1 MTEKEDLSIPIAS
14 TLVEQLKVLAMY
26 EKRTIPKLI
35 EEAVQNLLKKYTDK
49 WFKK

>member
-1 MTEKEDLSIPIAS
+1 MTEKEDLNVPLPS
-14 TLVEQLKVLAMY
+14 TLVEQLKILAMY

-35 EEAVQNLLKKYTDK
+35 EEAVQDLLKKYTDK

>member
-14 TLVEQLKVLAMY
+14 TPVEQLKVLAMY